1 MKTIWVVFLSIFIAE
16 LGDKTQL
23 ATLMFSL
30 DQGMSKPGIFLA
42 SSSAL
47 VLSSLMAVLVG
58 SQLTHWINPRILK
71 LLAGF
76 GFIGI
81 GLFTLWNIHH

>member
-1 MKTIWVVFLSIFIAE
+1 MRTLWIVFLSIFIAE

-30 DQGMSKPGIFLA
+30 DQGMNKLGIFLA

-47 VLSSLMAVLVG
+47 ILSSLMAVIVG
-58 SQLTHWINPRILK
+58 SQFTHWINPQILK
-71 LLAGF
+71 LFAGF

-81 GLFTLWNIHH
+81 GLFTLWNIYH